1 MKRSLVC
8 AASMLAVSVG
18 WTSVQ
23 AHHALSA
30 NYTEE
35 VGEVEGVV
43 VEVFWANPHVHYYI
57 EVTEADGSTRLWDLE
72 SSNLNGMASAGWS
85 RDTIQVGDRI
95 RVSGQLGREG
105 RPRLALNRDSV
116 EVLE

>member
-1 MKRSLVC
+1 MKNMLVY
-8 AASMLAVSVG
+8 AALIVAVSAG

-30 NYTEE
+30 NYIEE

-43 VEVFWANPHVHYYI
+43 VEVFWANPHVHFYI
-57 EVTEADGSTRLWDLE
+57 EVTEADGSTRIWDLE

-85 RDTIQVGDRI
+85 RDTIEVGDRI
-95 RVSGQLGREG
+95 RVSGQIGREG
-105 RPRLALNRDSV
+105 RPRLALDRESL

>member
-1 MKRSLVC
+1 MKSTLVY
-8 AASMLAVSVG
+8 AASIVAASAG

-57 EVTEADGSTRLWDLE
+57 EVAESDGSTRIWDLE

-85 RDTIQVGDRI
+85 RDTIEVGDRI
-95 RVSGQLGREG
+95 RVSGQIGREG
-105 RPRLALNRDSV
+105 RPRLALDRDSV

>member
-1 MKRSLVC
+1 MRKALVR
-8 AASMLAVSVG
+8 AASVMTLSVG
-18 WTSVQ
+18 CANVN

-35 VGEVEGVV
+35 VGEIEGVV
-43 VEVFWANPHVHYYI
+43 IEVFWANPHVHYYI
-57 EVTEADGSTRLWDLE
+57 DVTEADGSTRTWNLE

-95 RVSGQLGREG
+95 RVSGRIGREG
-105 RPRLALNRDSV
+105 RPRLALDRES
-116 EVLE
+116 LEIIE

>member
-1 MKRSLVC
+1 MKKTLIR
-8 AASMLAVSVG
+8 AASVVAASVG
-18 WTSVQ
+18 WTGAN

-30 NYTEE
+30 NYIEE

-43 VEVFWANPHVHYYI
+43 VEVFWANPHVHYYV
-57 EVTEADGSTRLWDLE
+57 EVTGDDGSTRIWDLE

-95 RVSGQLGREG
+95 KVSGRLGREG
-105 RPRLALNRDSV
+105 RPRLALDRDSL
-116 EVLE
+116 EVIE